1 MTPRKL
7 LLPIVMTLAQATAF
21 ADGGT
26 VQLRKEAGALVITV
40 FSSPAPL
47 SAGLVDISLLVQNR
61 SGLEPVLDA
70 NVSLLLRA
78 DASGTEI
85 QARPTREQAQNKLLY
100 AAPVTLAESGRWQLA
115 ITILRNGERT
125 EATGAIDVASAPEMA
140 ASYWSY
146 IAFPPLAIVVFAVR
160 EWLLRRR
167 LELRVRRCE
176 IT

>member
-7 LLPIVMTLAQATAF
+7 LLPVVMTLAQATAF

-47 SAGLVDISLLVQNR
+47 SAGLVDISLLLQNR
-61 SGLEPVLDA
+61 NGLEPVLDA

-78 DASGTEI
+78 EASGTEI

-100 AAPVTLAESGRWQLA
+100 AVPVTLAESGRWQLA

-146 IAFPPLAIVVFAVR
+146 IAFPPLVIVVFAVR

-167 LELRVRRCE
+167 LELRVR
-176 IT
+176 

>member
-7 LLPIVMTLAQATAF
+7 LLPVVMTLAQATAF

-47 SAGLVDISLLVQNR
+47 SAGLVDISLLLQNR
-61 SGLEPVLDA
+61 NGLEPVLDA

-78 DASGTEI
+78 EASGAEI

-100 AAPVTLAESGRWQLA
+100 AVPVTLAESGRWQLA

-146 IAFPPLAIVVFAVR
+146 IAFPPLVIVVFAVR

-167 LELRVRRCE
+167 LELRVR
-176 IT
+176 